1 MANINTT
8 EVRLLNVPLEDDY
21 LHTIYWAS
29 KSAQET
35 YFKTK
40 MLPNMMMSDATYV
53 EKDKKIRF
61 SAAYD
66 ETLKANYVMY
76 KNPSFSDKWFYAFI
90 TGREFVNTDRTD
102 LFIET
107 DPFQTWS
114 GEYTVKPSF
123 VEREHVDDDT
133 WGLHTVPEQLELG
146 DYICNDK
153 NRCELMRFTT
163 YVVASTVDISEAD
176 RTDDA
181 TAKYPNVSGKPYGK
195 IYSGVRYYAYNSSD
209 DLNTVLKN
217 VARTG
222 QADAIT
228 SIFMVPVAFH
238 GVSGNEIGSVNSE
251 GIVWDTVTEDGKVI
265 QYKNIK
271 LEVLDGYVPKN
282 NKLLSFPYTYLLM
295 SNNSGGSAVY
305 KYELFNRDD
314 HLNNVC
320 DFKMYGTV
328 TPGFSCRIVPMN
340 YNGVEE
346 NNEEGLTL
354 GKFPICNW
362 NTDVYTNWLTQNAV
376 NMGVSTLSSA
386 IQIGAG
392 VGLMATGAGAMAG
405 GSMVLNGAMGVAN
418 SVGEVYS
425 HALQPPQA
433 EGNLN
438 SGDVTFSMGDLTFT
452 AYAMSIKKEYAQ
464 IIDGF
469 FDMYGYKVNSLKV
482 PNENHR
488 AEYWYTQ
495 TKNVNITGNIP
506 LNDLKKIKEC
516 YDRGITF
523 WKNAANIRDYSV
535 DNSIVI

>member
-21 LHTIYWAS
+21 FHTIFWDG
-29 KSAQET
+29 KSVQEA
-35 YFKTK
+35 YFKSK
-40 MLPNMMMSDATYV
+40 MLPNMMMVDATYV

-61 SAAYD
+61 SASYD

-90 TGREFVNTDRTD
+90 TGREFVNADRTD

-123 VEREHVDDDT
+123 VEREHVDDDS

-146 DYICNDK
+146 DYICNGK
-153 NRCELMRFTT
+153 NRCELLKYTT
-163 YVVASTVDISEAD
+163 YVVASTIDLS
-176 RTDDA
+176 DA
-181 TAKYPNVSGKPYGK
+181 NKEEDTTSKYPNVSGKPYGK
-195 IYSGVRYYAYNSSD
+195 IYSGVRYYAFNNST
-209 DLNTVLKN
+209 DLNYVLKN

-228 SIFMVPVAFH
+228 SIFLVPVAFH
-238 GVSGNEIGSVNSE
+238 GVSGNEIGSVNSD
-251 GIVWDTVTEDGKVI
+251 GVVWDKVTDGDTVVQHKN
-265 QYKNIK
+265 YKPEFVDDYKPN
-271 LEVLDGYVPKN
+271 N

-295 SNNSGGSAVY
+295 SNNAGGSAVY

-314 HLNNVC
+314 PYNDVC
-320 DFKMYGTV
+320 DFKLYGAV

-340 YNGVEE
+340 YNGVGE

-354 GKFPICNW
+354 GKLPICNW

-392 VGLMATGAGAMAG
+392 VGLMATGGGAMAG

-418 SVGEVYS
+418 AVGEVYS
-425 HALQPPQA
+425 HSLQPPQA

-438 SGDVTFSMGDLTFT
+438 SGDVTYSMGDLTFT
-452 AYAMSIKKEYAQ
+452 AYDMSIKSEYAK
-464 IIDGF
+464 IIDGY
-469 FDMYGYKVNSLKV
+469 FDMYGYKVNSLKT
-482 PNENHR
+482 PNSNHR
-488 AEYWYTQ
+488 PEYWYTQ
-495 TKNVNITGNIP
+495 TRNVNIVGNIP
-506 LNDLKKIKEC
+506 LDDLKKIKEC

-523 WKNAANIRDYSV
+523 WKHAANIRDYSV
-535 DNSIVI
+535 DNTLKK